1 MHGSDGTAAG
11 TGESDTQGVRRRRA
25 LRYLGGGAL
34 AATLGTAGC
43 VQQADDGGNTPTD
56 TTTGGGDTE
65 TGSDPGDDT
74 ATQTGTE
81 GSDAEAVTMGV
92 LVPESG
98 PSAPLGGA
106 QRQGAEL
113 GVQYVNGSDEFDFTI
128 DAVFEDTQTDP
139 STGLQRAQS
148 VVEDDGA
155 DYVVGALESSVALA
169 VADYVSDRDVVYTSG
184 AATIELTGESCNENT
199 FRTETNAAQQMAG
212 LVDFVASDLGSNL
225 WIHTTD
231 DTYGNSA
238 VTQIERRIDAQGFDI
253 EVVGQTMPDKGTSN
267 YGPQISN
274 ISNSEADVLAV
285 PDTGADLINFMKQA
299 SSAGLTDEI
308 DVIGTAIFAQVSRQ
322 ALGSDAVGA
331 YSSTLYNHALETGDN
346 RAFVDAYRD
355 EYDGVPG
362 SFARVGYDMVRMT
375 ARGIQDAG
383 TSDPAEVRN
392 ALEGLDV
399 TTALGATPFRECD
412 HQAVN
417 PVWTGQVV
425 EGEEIPGIEL
435 LNQVAGDDAIRPCE
449 ETGCRL

>member
-1 MHGSDGTAAG
+1 MRESDGSTGAG
-11 TGESDTQGVRRRRA
+11 SASDARGVQRRRA

-43 VQQADDGGNTPTD
+43 VQQANDGGS
-56 TTTGGGDTE
+56 TE
-65 TGSDPGDDT
+65 TDDAATEADASGDT
-74 ATQTGTE
+74 ATETDTG
-81 GSDAEAVTMGV
+81 GSDAESVTVGV
-92 LVPESG
+92 LVPTSG
-98 PSAPLGGA
+98 PSAPLGQA

-113 GVQYVNGSDEFDFTI
+113 GVQYVNESDEFGFTI
-128 DAVFEDTQTDP
+128 DAVFADTQTDP

-184 AATIELTGESCNENT
+184 AATIELTGENCNANT

-238 VTQIERRIDAQGFDI
+238 VTQIERRIEAQGFDI
-253 EVVGQTMPDKGTSN
+253 DVVGQTMPDKGTSN
-267 YGPQISN
+267 YGPQISS
-274 ISNSEADVLAV
+274 ISNSEADVVAL
-285 PDTGADLINFMKQA
+285 PDTGADLINFVRQA
-299 SSAGLTDEI
+299 SSAGLTDEVDI
-308 DVIGTAIFAQVSRQ
+308 IGTAIFAQVSRQ
-322 ALGSDAVGA
+322 ALGSDAVGT

-346 RAFVDAYRD
+346 PEFVETYRS

-362 SFARVGYDMVRMT
+362 SFTRVGYDMVRMT
-375 ARGIQDAG
+375 ARGIQNAG
-383 TSDPAEVRN
+383 TSDPVEVRD
-392 ALEGLDV
+392 ALEGLNV

-417 PVWTGQVV
+417 PVWTGRVV

-435 LNQVAGDDAIRPCE
+435 LDQVSGDEAIRPCE
-449 ETGCRL
+449 ATGCSL

>member
-1 MHGSDGTAAG
+1 MNGSDGANAG
-11 TGESDTQGVRRRRA
+11 VEQSDTRGVRRRRA
-25 LRYLGGGAL
+25 LRYIGGGAL
-34 AATLGTAGC
+34 AAALGTAGC
-43 VQQADDGGNTPTD
+43 VQQADDGGSTPTD

-65 TGSDPGDDT
+65 TGADPGDDT
-74 ATQTGTE
+74 ATDSPDG
-81 GSDAEAVTMGV
+81 GSEVITMGV

-106 QRQGAEL
+106 QRRGAEL

-169 VADYVSDRDVVYTSG
+169 VADYVSDRDVIYTSG
-184 AATIELTGESCNENT
+184 AATIELTGENCNENT

-238 VTQIERRIDAQGFDI
+238 VAQIERRIEAQGFDI
-253 EVVGQTMPDKGTSN
+253 EVVGRTMPDKGTSN
-267 YGPQISN
+267 YGPQITN
-274 ISNSEADVLAV
+274 ISNSEADVLAL

-299 SSAGLTDEI
+299 SSAGLTEEVDI
-308 DVIGTAIFAQVSRQ
+308 IGTAIFAQVSRQ

-346 RAFVDAYRD
+346 RAFVETYRS

-375 ARGIQDAG
+375 ARGIQAAG
-383 TSDPAEVRN
+383 TSDPVDVRS

-399 TTALGATPFRECD
+399 TTALGTTPFRECD

-435 LNQVAGDDAIRPCE
+435 LNQVAGDEAIRPCE
-449 ETGCRL
+449 ETGCSL

>member
-1 MHGSDGTAAG
+1 MRESDGSTEAG
-11 TGESDTQGVRRRRA
+11 RASDTRGVRRRRA

-43 VQQADDGGNTPTD
+43 VQQANDGGSTETD
-56 TTTGGGDTE
+56 DATTEADASGDTATETE
-65 TGSDPGDDT
+65 TGGLDGES
-74 ATQTGTE
+74 
-81 GSDAEAVTMGV
+81 VTVGV
-92 LVPESG
+92 LVPTSG
-98 PSAPLGGA
+98 PSAPLGQA

-113 GVQYVNGSDEFDFTI
+113 GVQYVNESDEFGFTI
-128 DAVFEDTQTDP
+128 DAVFADTQTDP

-148 VVEDDGA
+148 VVEDDDA

-184 AATIELTGESCNENT
+184 AATIELTGENCNANT

-238 VTQIERRIDAQGFDI
+238 VTQIERRIEAQGFDI
-253 EVVGQTMPDKGTSN
+253 DVVGQTMPDKGTSN

-274 ISNSEADVLAV
+274 ISNSEADVLAL

-346 RAFVDAYRD
+346 PKFVETYRS

-375 ARGIQDAG
+375 ARGIQEAG
-383 TSDPAEVRN
+383 TSDPVEVRE
-392 ALEGLDV
+392 AVEGLDV
-399 TTALGATPFRECD
+399 TTALGTTPFRECD

-435 LNQVAGDDAIRPCE
+435 LDRVSGDEAIRPCE
-449 ETGCRL
+449 ETGCSL

>member
-1 MHGSDGTAAG
+1 MRESDGSTEAG
-11 TGESDTQGVRRRRA
+11 RASDTRGVRRRRA

-43 VQQADDGGNTPTD
+43 VQQANDGGSTETD
-56 TTTGGGDTE
+56 DATTEADASGDTATETE
-65 TGSDPGDDT
+65 TGGLDGES
-74 ATQTGTE
+74 
-81 GSDAEAVTMGV
+81 VTVGV
-92 LVPESG
+92 LVPTSG
-98 PSAPLGGA
+98 PSAPLGQA

-113 GVQYVNGSDEFDFTI
+113 GVQYVNESDEFGFTI
-128 DAVFEDTQTDP
+128 DAVFADTQTDP

-148 VVEDDGA
+148 VVEDDDA

-184 AATIELTGESCNENT
+184 AATIELTGENCNANT

-238 VTQIERRIDAQGFDI
+238 VTQIERRIEAQGFDI
-253 EVVGQTMPDKGTSN
+253 DVVGQTMPDKGTSN
-267 YGPQISN
+267 YGPQISS
-274 ISNSEADVLAV
+274 ISNSEADVLAL

-299 SSAGLTDEI
+299 SSAGLTDEVDI
-308 DVIGTAIFAQVSRQ
+308 IGTAIFAQVSRQ

-346 RAFVDAYRD
+346 PEFVETYRS

-375 ARGIQDAG
+375 ARGIQEAG
-383 TSDPAEVRN
+383 TSDPVEVRE
-392 ALEGLDV
+392 AVEGLDV
-399 TTALGATPFRECD
+399 TTALGTTPFRECD

-435 LNQVAGDDAIRPCE
+435 LDRVSGDEAIRPCE
-449 ETGCRL
+449 ETGCSL

>member
-1 MHGSDGTAAG
+1 MQGSDGTK
-11 TGESDTQGVRRRRA
+11 TGVEQSDTQGVRRRRA
-25 LRYLGGGAL
+25 LQYLGGGAL
-34 AATLGTAGC
+34 AAALGTAGC
-43 VQQADDGGNTPTD
+43 VQQADEGGS
-56 TTTGGGDTE
+56 TTTESGSDDTE
-65 TGSDPGDDT
+65 TEGDAGDDT
-74 ATQTGTE
+74 ATE
-81 GSDAEAVTMGV
+81 SSGSDSEAVTMGV
-92 LVPESG
+92 LVPTSG
-98 PSAPLGGA
+98 PSAPLGQA
-106 QRQGAEL
+106 QQQGAEL
-113 GVQYVNGSDEFDFTI
+113 GVQYVNESDEFDFTI

-169 VADYVSDRDVVYTSG
+169 VADYVSDREVVYTSG
-184 AATIELTGESCNENT
+184 AATIELTGENCNQNT

-238 VTQIERRIDAQGFDI
+238 VAQIERRIEAQGFDI
-253 EVVGQTMPDKGTSN
+253 DVVGRTMPDKGTSN
-267 YGPQISN
+267 YGPQITN
-274 ISNSEADVLAV
+274 ISNSEADVVAL

-299 SSAGLTDEI
+299 NSAGLTDEVDI
-308 DVIGTAIFAQVSRQ
+308 IGTAIFAQVSRQ

-331 YSSTLYNHALETGDN
+331 YSSTLYNHKLETGDN
-346 RAFVDAYRD
+346 QEFVESYGS

-375 ARGIQDAG
+375 ARGIQEAG
-383 TSDPAEVRN
+383 TGDPVEVRD

-399 TTALGATPFRECD
+399 TTALGTTPFRECD

-417 PVWTGQVV
+417 PVWTGRVV

-435 LNQVAGDDAIRPCE
+435 LNQVSGDEAIRPCG
-449 ETGCRL
+449 ETGCSL

>member
-1 MHGSDGTAAG
+1 MHGSDGSAAG
-11 TGESDTQGVRRRRA
+11 DGASDARGVRRRRA

-43 VQQADDGGNTPTD
+43 VQQADDGGSTATD
-56 TTTGGGDTE
+56 AGTADAATE
-65 TGSDPGDDT
+65 ADDGDDT
-74 ATQTGTE
+74 ATEGD
-81 GSDAEAVTMGV
+81 GSDAEAVTMGI
-92 LVPESG
+92 LVPTSG
-98 PSAPLGGA
+98 PSAPLGRA

-113 GVQYVNGSDEFDFTI
+113 GVQYVNRSDEFGFTI
-128 DAVFEDTQTDP
+128 DAAFEDTQTDP

-155 DYVVGALESSVALA
+155 DYVLGALESSVALA

-184 AATIELTGESCNENT
+184 AATIELTGENCNANT

-253 EVVGQTMPDKGTSN
+253 DVVGRTMPDKGTTN
-267 YGPQISN
+267 YGPQIST
-274 ISNSEADVLAV
+274 ISNSDADVLAL
-285 PDTGADLINFMKQA
+285 PDTGADLINFVKQA
-299 SSAGLTDEI
+299 SSAGLTDDI
-308 DVIGTAIFAQVSRQ
+308 DVVGTAIFAQVSRQ
-322 ALGSDAVGA
+322 ALGADAVGA
-331 YSSTLYNHALETGDN
+331 YSSTLYNHTLDTGDN
-346 RAFVDAYRD
+346 PEFVETYRD
-355 EYDGVPG
+355 EYGGVPG

-375 ARGIQDAG
+375 ARGIEDAG
-383 TSDPAEVRN
+383 TADPVEVRT

-399 TTALGATPFRECD
+399 TTALGTTPFRECD

-417 PVWTGQVV
+417 PVWTGRVV
-425 EGEEIPGIEL
+425 EGEELPGIEL
-435 LNQVAGDDAIRPCE
+435 LDRVSGDDAIRPCE
-449 ETGCRL
+449 ETGCSL

>member
-1 MHGSDGTAAG
+1 MHGSDGSTAEDGASG
-11 TGESDTQGVRRRRA
+11 TRGVRRRRA

-34 AATLGTAGC
+34 AATLSTAGC
-43 VQQADDGGNTPTD
+43 VQQADDGGSTATDAGTTNTATD
-56 TTTGGGDTE
+56 AGGDTA
-65 TGSDPGDDT
+65 TGGDGD
-74 ATQTGTE
+74 
-81 GSDAEAVTMGV
+81 GSDAEAVTFGV
-92 LVPESG
+92 LVPTSG
-98 PSAPLGGA
+98 PSAPLGRA

-113 GVQYVNGSDEFDFTI
+113 GVQYVNESDEFGFTI
-128 DAVFEDTQTDP
+128 DAAYEDTQTDP

-148 VVEDDGA
+148 VVEDDDA
-155 DYVVGALESSVALA
+155 DYVLGALESSVALA

-184 AATIELTGESCNENT
+184 AATIELTGENCNQNT

-253 EVVGQTMPDKGTSN
+253 DVVGRTMPDKGTTN
-267 YGPQISN
+267 YGPQIST
-274 ISNSEADVLAV
+274 ISNSEADVLAL
-285 PDTGADLINFMKQA
+285 PDTGADLINFVKQA

-308 DVIGTAIFAQVSRQ
+308 DVVGTAIFAQVSRQ
-322 ALGSDAVGA
+322 ALGADAVGA

-346 RAFVDAYRD
+346 PEFVEAYRD
-355 EYDGVPG
+355 EHGGIPG

-375 ARGIQDAG
+375 ARGIQAAG
-383 TSDPAEVRN
+383 TADPVEVRT

-399 TTALGATPFRECD
+399 TTALGTTPFRECD

-417 PVWTGQVV
+417 PVWTGRVV

-435 LNQVAGDDAIRPCE
+435 LDRVSGDDAIRACE
-449 ETGCRL
+449 ETGCRR

>member
-1 MHGSDGTAAG
+1 MHGSDGTNAG
-11 TGESDTQGVRRRRA
+11 ATRSGTRGVRRRRA
-25 LRYLGGGAL
+25 LQYVGGAL

-43 VQQADDGGNTPTD
+43 VQQADDGGSTATD
-56 TTTGGGDTE
+56 AEGGGEAATE
-65 TGSDPGDDT
+65 TGSGDDT
-74 ATQTGTE
+74 ATDT
-81 GSDAEAVTMGV
+81 GSDGGGAEAVTMGV
-92 LVPESG
+92 LVPTSG
-98 PSAPLGGA
+98 PSAPLGQA
-106 QRQGAEL
+106 QRRGAEL
-113 GVQYVNGSDEFDFTI
+113 GVQYVNDSDEFDFTI
-128 DAVFEDTQTDP
+128 DPVIADTQTDP

-148 VVEDDGA
+148 LVEDDGA
-155 DYVVGALESSVALA
+155 DYVLGALESSVALA

-184 AATIELTGESCNENT
+184 AATIELTGENCNENT

-238 VTQIERRIDAQGFDI
+238 VTQIERRIEAQGFDVD
-253 EVVGQTMPDKGTSN
+253 VVGRTMPDKGTSN
-267 YGPQISN
+267 YGPQITN
-274 ISNSEADVLAV
+274 ISNSEADVLAL

-299 SSAGLTDEI
+299 SSAGLTDEV

-346 RAFVDAYRD
+346 RAFVDAYRS

-375 ARGIQDAG
+375 AHGIRAAG
-383 TSDPAEVRN
+383 TSDPVAVRE
-392 ALEGLDV
+392 ALAGLDV
-399 TTALGATPFRECD
+399 TTALGTTPFRECD

-435 LNQVAGDDAIRPCE
+435 LNRVPGDEAVRPCE
-449 ETGCRL
+449 ETGCTL